1 MKKQA
6 ALVIAAIA
14 IAMTLLLAFVVLVA
28 AAMSGS
34 SNAPSTQAT
43 AEIPPYLLRAY
54 IDAATTCPGLPWE
67 VLAAIGF
74 TESRHAEGR
83 ADPVTGE
90 VSPPIVGP
98 ALDGTNGN
106 ARILD
111 PSEPDGW
118 AHAHGNMQFLKTT
131 WTRWGVVAPAR
142 PAGAI
147 PDFDNAYDSIYGAAH
162 LLCGDAGRID
172 DLNAAILRY
181 NPSSS
186 YVNTV
191 LAKAAEYRASGASG
205 LLSGPVI
212 AGSYTLPVDRSV
224 FDTHPEY
231 LTNPHH
237 DYPASD
243 IPVPTGTPVYAVTSG
258 QVIRIEPMDSK
269 CGNGVILDGGD
280 GFRYLFCHGS
290 QVLVSVGQAV
300 TVGQRIMLSGATG
313 DATGPHL
320 HFEVETTSDVNM
332 CPQPL
337 LVAWS
342 QGVAASPPTASTGCF
357 Y

>member
-1 MKKQA
+1 MKKLA
-6 ALVIAAIA
+6 IFVIGAIA
-14 IAMTLLLAFVVLVA
+14 VVMSLLLAFVIVVA

-34 SNAPSTQAT
+34 SSQPSAQAT

-54 IDAATTCPGLPWE
+54 IDAAATCPGLPWE

-74 TESRHAEGR
+74 TESRHADGR
-83 ADPVTGE
+83 ADPVSGE

-106 ARILD
+106 ARIPD

-131 WTRWGVVAPAR
+131 WARWGVVAPGR
-142 PAGAI
+142 PVGAV
-147 PDFDNAYDSIYGAAH
+147 PDYDNAYDSIYSAAH

-181 NPSSS
+181 NPSTS

-191 LAKAAEYRASGASG
+191 LAKAAEYRAAGAPG
-205 LLSGPVI
+205 LLGGPIV
-212 AGSYTLPVDRSV
+212 AGAYTLPVDRSV
-224 FDTHPEY
+224 FDAHPEY

-258 QVIRIEPMDSK
+258 QVIRIEPIDSK
-269 CGNGVILDGGD
+269 CGNGVILDGDD
-280 GFRYLFCHGS
+280 GFRYLVCHGS
-290 QVLVSVGQAV
+290 QVLVSAGQAV
-300 TVGQRIMLSGATG
+300 TVGQTIMLSGATG

-320 HFEVETTSDVNM
+320 HFQINAIGGGPM

-337 LVAWS
+337 LVAWY
-342 QGVAASPPTASTGCF
+342 QGIPAAPPTTSSGCF